1 VEIAIMGNATNY
13 PIDTIATLAWHVVG
27 VKAVGDAV
35 TLEEVFE
42 LMRARRSAVSY
53 DADRRELGWAC
64 RLSPRR

>member
-1 VEIAIMGNATNY
+1 VGLLEELVSFGR
-13 PIDTIATLAWHVVG
+13 VVG

-42 LMRARRSAVSY
+42 LMRAWRPAVSY

-64 RLSPRR
+64 RLHPGAKQLTD